1 MREIEEENKQLKVKV
16 KELEDR
22 IAKAIHQIW
31 TYPFL
36 NDEDY
41 DLTVLEILEGDEKDG
56 RKKICN

>member
-1 MREIEEENKQLKVKV
+1 MREIEEENKRLKIRV

-41 DLTVLEILEGDEKDG
+41 DLTILEILEGDEKDG
-56 RKKICN
+56 REKICN